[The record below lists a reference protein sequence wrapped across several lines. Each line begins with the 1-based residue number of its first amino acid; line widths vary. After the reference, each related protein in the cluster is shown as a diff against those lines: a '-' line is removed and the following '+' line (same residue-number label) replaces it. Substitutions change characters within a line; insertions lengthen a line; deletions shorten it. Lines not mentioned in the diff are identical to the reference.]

1 MTSPAQRR
9 EFERRF
15 GLPWPERFTEL
26 EAELAEERRH
36 HARCEAEYAAP
47 KGNDCETDGQ
57 RRRRMA
63 LSKTES

>member
-1 MTSPAQRR
+1 MTSPAQRA

-36 HARCEAEYAAP
+36 HARCEAEYART
-47 KGNDCETDGQ
+47 GRIG
-57 RRRRMA
+57 
-63 LSKTES
+63 